1 MPDATPGRPD
11 WGTTFRQVADGWL
24 FSDVDGKL
32 PETVILPLENADLY
46 DPSLWDGKVDIE
58 QCHRSITFARHG
70 GVGFGILSP
79 KLGAPAAAM
88 AIEAAADRG
97 VRTLIGLGFCG
108 AIAPDL
114 RCGDLLVPTG
124 AVAGDG
130 VSAAY
135 CPERYPAVADRALVA
150 ALHESAAHAAPPADA
165 APDDRLVLHDGLVHS
180 IDAVFLQDSALIER
194 CRALRVAGLDME
206 TSAVLTVARI
216 CGIRAATI
224 LVASDHPGLGI
235 PTDGP
240 RLSEGARRAM
250 DVALRV
256 VSGDHP
262 ELD

>member
-1 MPDATPGRPD
+1 MPDAKSGRSGRPD
-11 WGTTFRQVADGWL
+11 WGTTFRQIADGWL

-32 PETVILPLENADLY
+32 PDTVILPLENPDLY

-58 QCHRSITFARHG
+58 QRHRSITFARHG
-70 GVGFGILSP
+70 AAGFGILSP

-108 AIAPDL
+108 AIASDL
-114 RCGDLLVPTG
+114 GCGDLLVPTG

-150 ALHESAAHAAPPADA
+150 ALHRSAADA
-165 APDDRLVLHDGLVHS
+165 APSDGLADGLVLHDGLVHS
-180 IDAVFLQDSALIER
+180 VDAVFLQDSALIER
-194 CRALRVAGLDME
+194 CRALRVAGIDME

-216 CGIRAATI
+216 CGIRAATV
-224 LVASDHPGLGI
+224 LVTSDHPGLGI
-235 PTDGP
+235 PTDGA
-240 RLSEGARRAM
+240 RLSEGARRAV
-250 DVALRV
+250 DVALQV

-262 ELD
+262 